1 MYRKCYTHSTSDDE
15 CHFRQKVSA
24 GTLRLLVKS
33 AYREFWRPF
42 PCLSGRWTV
51 EHSWREGDRWQTD
64 REKPR
69 RVCPSSWTGS
79 CLPRRTAA
87 NVWQATK
94 NRPTCTDCILIDP
107 NMRGRAHR
115 DSQARR
121 HYVRSLAP
129 SRDLFLW
136 NLKLAEGVQDSFDD
150 DSISTESSL
159 ENVREK
165 MERFSRDVLDLSSSR
180 QQPLVVCHANE
191 NITREYYASASRD
204 PRIDLTNCGEC
215 LFRGVLRAVG

>member
-1 MYRKCYTHSTSDDE
+1 MSRDRIIHHTSADVWKNRGLHVPQVLHTHTCPDDE

-24 GTLRLLVKS
+24 GTLRLLVPS
-33 AYREFWRPF
+33 RARIENFEGRF
-42 PCLSGRWTV
+42 PVWVVGEQWNTR
-51 EHSWREGDRWQTD
+51 WREGDRWQTD

-87 NVWQATK
+87 NVWQAAK

-121 HYVRSLAP
+121 HYVRPLAP

-136 NLKLAEGVQDSFDD
+136 NFKLAEGVQDSRWRFDIHWLD
-150 DSISTESSL
+150 HPSKKRSIRWNASPATCWIYRL
-159 ENVREK
+159 
-165 MERFSRDVLDLSSSR
+165 RDNSHL
-180 QQPLVVCHANE
+180 
-191 NITREYYASASRD
+191 
-204 PRIDLTNCGEC
+204 
-215 LFRGVLRAVG
+215 